1 MKKYKFHYDAGHG
14 WLEVELNELKELGI
28 EKEIS
33 QFSYQKDDKVYLEED
48 CDVTVFIKA
57 KKINPN
63 DFNSFIEEID
73 DGDYSKIRNYES
85 YEV

>member
-1 MKKYKFHYDAGHG
+1 MEKYKFHYDAGHG

-33 QFSYQKDDKVYLEED
+33 QFSYQKDEKVYLEED
-48 CDVTVFIKA
+48 CDVAVFIKA

-63 DFNSFIEEID
+63 DFNSLIEEVD
-73 DGDYSKIRNYES
+73 DGDYSKIRNYGS